1 VLEKEE
7 CENGHKSKRLKHVA
21 NSFLLP
27 FPSLPLHSGRDAQ
40 QNEVL
45 VKRYLREGDAY
56 VHADVHGA
64 ATCIVRHKGRKAPA
78 GPSSTGAAENS
89 SGGGGKY
96 APISPIALHEAGCA
110 CVCRSAAWR
119 AKMVTSAWWVHA
131 AQVSKTAP
139 TGEYLTTGSFMIR
152 GKKHFL
158 APHALEMG
166 LGVVFKVDEDSLARH
181 AGERRERVEGE
192 DGELMLGGEGEGGG
206 PAGGEGEE
214 ERRRLQ
220 AQRHKRTKAAL
231 VQQPVEEEEEEVEA
245 EEEEEEEEEEEDDEE
260 GWAVA
265 ETPAAPEPQE
275 AVVEDEG
282 EVDEE
287 AEEEDD
293 EGNDNDEEEVGHR
306 AAPASTSAA
315 SRADNEDGGKKG
327 KDKDAGAGASGGGRL
342 SAKERRLMKKGMALE
357 EIRARE
363 RQAQEEQAS
372 SQQQQAKDDE
382 VGDEKEGDEED
393 DEEEEGARRGLQK
406 LGLKDGGRKE
416 EEDGGN
422 SKRGK
427 KGKMKKMKKKYA
439 EQDDEDR
446 HLALQALGVVKPPAG
461 KDKDKKGHKKGSSG
475 GGPKVGKDGKDS
487 KEAGAKLAEEMAQM
501 DDAAWKEAWQGLP
514 AWAQRMMEGWVEG
527 KLLRFL
533 QDLGAMELRA
543 LVALPSEAQQRAVL
557 ESFHTAVTAG
567 AGGAAGR
574 KVRNKSAVLGR
585 EIQKQVLA
593 SAAAPTAATSRGST
607 ETAAA
612 MEGGENGKPAN
623 GGDKA
628 AFPISRRAAAK
639 AEEEGMMALLQEEG
653 VLGGAAGDD
662 ATQMEEEQ
670 RELRRLTG
678 KPHPDDMLLFAVP
691 VCAPYAALSPA
702 YYKFR
707 VKLTPG
713 PQKKGKAAHQA
724 LEVFVRDREATP
736 REVELLKAIPDND
749 LIASIMGDVKV
760 SKPGIQATLL
770 KAKKVKAKAAKTK
783 SRGLRER

>member
-1 VLEKEE
+1 
-7 CENGHKSKRLKHVA
+7 
-21 NSFLLP
+21 
-27 FPSLPLHSGRDAQ
+27 
-40 QNEVL
+40 VL

-166 LGVVFKVDEDSLARH
+166 LGVLFKVDEDSLARH

-192 DGELMLGGEGEGGG
+192 DGELVLRGEGEGEGS
-206 PAGGEGEE
+206 AGGEGEE

-231 VQQPVEEEEEEVEA
+231 VQQPVEEEEEMEAAA
-245 EEEEEEEEEEEDDEE
+245 EEEEEEEDEEEDDEE

-275 AVVEDEG
+275 AAG
-282 EVDEE
+282 EEE
-287 AEEEDD
+287 EEEEKQAEEEEGVDD
-293 EGNDNDEEEVGHR
+293 DDEEEEEGHY
-306 AAPASTSAA
+306 APPASAPAA
-315 SRADNEDGGKKG
+315 SRAGDEEGGKRG
-327 KDKDAGAGASGGGRL
+327 KDKEPGIGAGGGGRL

-363 RQAQEEQAS
+363 RQAQEEQAVS
-372 SQQQQAKDDE
+372 QQQAKDEE
-382 VGDEKEGDEED
+382 VGDEKEGDEEE

-406 LGLKDGGRKE
+406 LGLKDGGKKE
-416 EEDGGN
+416 EEDGGS

-461 KDKDKKGHKKGSSG
+461 KDKDKKGHKKGSGSG
-475 GGPKVGKDGKDS
+475 AGPKVGKDGKDS

-501 DDAAWKEAWQGLP
+501 DDAAWKEAWEGLP
-514 AWAQRMMEGWVEG
+514 AWAQRMLEGWVEA

-543 LVALPSEAQQRAVL
+543 LVALPSEPQQRAAL
-557 ESFHTAVTAG
+557 ESFHAAVTAG
-567 AGGAAGR
+567 VGGAAGR

-585 EIQKQVLA
+585 EIQKQVMTGGLA
-593 SAAAPTAATSRGST
+593 SAAAPTTTTTTSRT
-607 ETAAA
+607 DTAAA
-612 MEGGENGKPAN
+612 AIGGDDGKPTN
-623 GGDKA
+623 GGDAKA
-628 AFPISRRAAAK
+628 GLPISRRAAAK

-702 YYKFR
+702 YYKYR